1 MLTPSGHWYRQS
13 KLLGEAVVFRWGQ
26 VLQSGWHGGWLD
38 SAQFVAET
46 SQLLALQRHHRVP
59 AQLLS
64 QCAKV
69 LDVIQP
75 VCLPLVFDTCGDT
88 PTQHNVQT
96 LHNVHEEIPFNII
109 LNDFFFKDDSS
120 RRNSIRPLPYPFHV
134 IFYFM
139 KCILTRTSSH
149 TDVVKRR

>member
-1 MLTPSGHWYRQS
+1 M
-13 KLLGEAVVFRWGQ
+13 
-26 VLQSGWHGGWLD
+26 LQSGWHGGWLD

-96 LHNVHEEIPFNII
+96 LHNVHEEIPFDII
-109 LNDFFFKDDSS
+109 L
-120 RRNSIRPLPYPFHV
+120 I
-134 IFYFM
+134 
-139 KCILTRTSSH
+139 
-149 TDVVKRR
+149 